1 MTSVALKIPSIPFG
15 RKGKS
20 EAAPADRLSDRE
32 VGMVS
37 RAKDDRVLPE
47 SVFETMV
54 SVMRRNTKFVVT
66 RDGETY
72 FVGAYLKLADIGGL
86 SKKDMRDESKGAI
99 VNAISAG
106 TMSSIYTAELA
117 KEDAVLFIPNKDTV
131 DFMADFSLLADTAVY
146 ELCLVDP
153 SDESIEHSD
162 VRVSHA
168 ILAKIHAGRETV
180 QNLLG
185 DVLADAHVE
194 ERLSSGPFEADED
207 DGYDEPEDVPGDEPD
222 GDVVPDG
229 DVPETSVPGEGEPP
243 DEEFVEPPDER
254 DGEAGGSVF
263 DEDDDG
269 SFDSDASAGGGET
282 FVGAEESRAAVNRR
296 FFNPGLEREL
306 TADGLDQRLASVLSF
321 KPMDYQSETWLGAK
335 ANALISAAN
344 QKLAEVHALN
354 LTSVRNSYLSKLQAA
369 YSETM
374 SGVDDL
380 TSDERYADMVGAV
393 ERQVGDVV
401 DQRVRDEKA
410 RLEEAWNQ
418 KLAAIGDQA
427 RSAAVQSFMAKYGP
441 SHDAEIRDAEHQIRL
456 AAETRVEQARTNLR
470 NLRLSEAQARMDAID
485 SQLLDEAFEEYDRL
499 AAEEIELAT
508 ANQREILG
516 YVEAHRAEEIAHD
529 QVAASQSDHS
539 AAMANLDAEW
549 AAKFNAMKSDFEA
562 RISAMTADLS
572 SARERHRAELEQR
585 EREMRDAASRH
596 DALIEKKDRRID
608 QLVSDMAALD
618 GRAEAK
624 YQQQVSNLTAERD
637 LLSTQYHSLMDK
649 SESAS
654 RRGLIQ
660 SAAVGVVALILG
672 LLVGAFFLG
681 GGRESPPEP
690 VTPPASSVVG
700 PSGSQTSDSTPGDSS
715 VVTPDASQPP
725 TGGEDD
731 YGDTIFND
739 F

>member
-1 MTSVALKIPSIPFG
+1 
-15 RKGKS
+15 
-20 EAAPADRLSDRE
+20 
-32 VGMVS
+32 MVS

-54 SVMRRNTKFVVT
+54 SVMRRNTRFVVT
-66 RDGETY
+66 RDGDTY

-99 VNAISAG
+99 VNAISSG
-106 TMSSIYTAELA
+106 KLSSIYTSELA

-131 DFMADFSLLADTAVY
+131 EFMADFSLLADTAVY

-194 ERLSSGPFEADED
+194 ERPSSGPFEADEVD
-207 DGYDEPEDVPGDEPD
+207 EDGGYDEVEDEPD
-222 GDVVPDG
+222 GDVLPDG
-229 DVPETSVPGEGEPP
+229 DDDGSGTSVPDEGEPP
-243 DEEFVEPPDER
+243 DDEPVEFPVEPE
-254 DGEAGGSVF
+254 GEMDGSVF
-263 DEDDDG
+263 DEDDG
-269 SFDSDASAGGGET
+269 AFDSDAPAGGGET
-282 FVGAEESRAAVNRR
+282 FVGAEESRAAVSRR

-354 LTSVRNSYLSKLQAA
+354 LTAVRNSYLSKLQAA

-374 SGVDDL
+374 AGVDDL
-380 TSDERYADMVGAV
+380 TADERYADMVGAV

-401 DQRVRDEKA
+401 DQRVQAEKA
-410 RLEEAWNQ
+410 RLEEAWSQ
-418 KLAAIGDQA
+418 KLAVIGDQA

-485 SQLLDEAFEEYDRL
+485 SKLLDEAFEEYDKL
-499 AAEEIELAT
+499 AAEEINLAT

-562 RISAMTADLS
+562 RILAMTTDLN
-572 SARERHRAELEQR
+572 SARERHRVELEQR

-596 DALIEKKDRRID
+596 DALVEKKDRRID
-608 QLVSDMAALD
+608 QLVNDMAALD
-618 GRAEAK
+618 GKAEAK
-624 YQQQVSNLTAERD
+624 YQQQVSNLIAERD

-649 SESAS
+649 SASAS

-672 LLVGAFFLG
+672 LLVGAFILG

-690 VTPPASSVVG
+690 VTPSAS
-700 PSGSQTSDSTPGDSS
+700 SS
-715 VVTPDASQPP
+715 VVTPSGSRADGSTSGDDSVAVPDASQPP